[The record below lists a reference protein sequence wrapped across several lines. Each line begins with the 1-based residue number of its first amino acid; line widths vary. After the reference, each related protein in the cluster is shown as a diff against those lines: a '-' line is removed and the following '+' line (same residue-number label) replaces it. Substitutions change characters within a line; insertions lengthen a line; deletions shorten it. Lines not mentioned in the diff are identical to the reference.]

1 MRMGLVRKGGIIY
14 SREAGFTI
22 VELLIVIVVIA
33 ILAAISIATFTGI
46 QRQARDTARV
56 SDVDVMRKGLE
67 LYYLDNGHYPSNIPE
82 DHPYEN
88 EKVAD
93 GVGVARSNCSN
104 WKVLSDDL
112 EPYLGSPLP
121 ADPRNNAGSTAVTH
135 TYYYWPVPNNTYLGC
150 TASAPYQSYIL
161 EVFNEAGSGDQYTY
175 HGKCAS
181 EKKPTSYYGSR
192 KGQRT
197 YFVTKP

>member
-1 MRMGLVRKGGIIY
+1 
-14 SREAGFTI
+14 
-22 VELLIVIVVIA
+22 
-33 ILAAISIATFTGI
+33 
-46 QRQARDTARV
+46 
-56 SDVDVMRKGLE
+56 
-67 LYYLDNGHYPSNIPE
+67 
-82 DHPYEN
+82 
-88 EKVAD
+88 
-93 GVGVARSNCSN
+93 
-104 WKVLSDDL
+104 VLSDDL